1 MWLDVMDNFGLTEH
15 THTDLRLQIW
25 RRPVKLQRSV
35 HQRVK
40 SYARV
45 LWFPCP
51 TMSMIVEVKFRPDSN
66 RCFAAF

>member
-51 TMSMIVEVKFRPDSN
+51 TMSIIVEVKFPPDSN
-66 RCFAAF
+66 RRFAAF